1 MGRLPGGY
9 PDCRRLASR
18 TTKNAMAGKGIL
30 MSAKHLVLAMM
41 VAGMAGPAAAAT
53 ITACGPMVCY
63 EYDDAQP
70 VVSLTGLPVL
80 VGDDMQ
86 FMPASFLASSS
97 GTGLVTAGPANFVFD
112 RIWTP
117 GKQEIVSLTTVE
129 EFDYEIVN
137 GGDVR
142 ATLYMQARSN
152 HVSSDGIS
160 QIWSLPIAG
169 DSGGPQVAS
178 LTGSLLPAA
187 NFAKPADDM
196 RVSIQN
202 TLRANAGNGE
212 LAWIQKKFTLV
223 TTVVPV
229 PATVWLLG
237 SGLGV
242 LGFLRRRRSPI

>member
-1 MGRLPGGY
+1 MI
-9 PDCRRLASR
+9 
-18 TTKNAMAGKGIL
+18 KNAMAGKGIL
-30 MSAKHLVLAMM
+30 MSAKHLILAMM
-41 VAGMAGPAAAAT
+41 VVGAAGPAAAAS
-53 ITACGPMVCY
+53 ITACGPTVCY
-63 EYDDAQP
+63 EYDDAQAA
-70 VVSLTGLPVL
+70 VSLTGLPVL

-86 FMPASFLASSS
+86 FMPTSFLASSN
-97 GTGLVTAGPANFVFD
+97 GAGFVTKVANFVFD
-112 RIWTP
+112 RVWTP

-169 DSGGPQVAS
+169 DSGGPQITS

-187 NFAKPADDM
+187 DFTQPADDM

-242 LGFLRRRRSPI
+242 LGFLRRRRCQA